1 MNFLINGILNILI
14 NRSGKK
20 VVNDERFKKIVKNQE
35 RIREID
41 KELKEMQPQIKKLND
56 FLSKDDLTGTTN
68 FEYIDKF
75 LKKDYFN
82 DENNDK

>member
-1 MNFLINGILNILI
+1 MNFLINGILNILV

-41 KELKEMQPQIKKLND
+41 KEIKEMQPQIKKLND

-82 DENNDK
+82 DENNNK